1 MWSCR
6 EYTRQS
12 GSRKRFGAHPEDPPE
27 QGHGENCEAEKE
39 NVKDIGC
46 EEECVM
52 QHLDN
57 SSTVDAR
64 DRSPDAGRRLKRYN
78 LALKS
83 HIWTYDRNA
92 KEKEKDE

>member
-1 MWSCR
+1 MAVKHVPRQCDPAENTLDR
-6 EYTRQS
+6 AVAANALVLTQKTRLN
-12 GSRKRFGAHPEDPPE
+12 K
-27 QGHGENCEAEKE
+27 GHGENCEAEKE

-78 LALKS
+78 LGLKS
-83 HIWTYDRNA
+83 HI
-92 KEKEKDE
+92 